1 MKKNLFLLLML
12 VCSLGVY
19 SQNKLS
25 NYTRAYLL
33 GAEHTRCEVKGEK
46 EASQVSAFVHFNGAI
61 DVALLEQYGVVV
73 ESQFESLNLVT
84 ATIPVSQLEEL
95 ANEDAIL
102 YIEMATPIYPQLDL
116 AHIESGVD

>member
-1 MKKNLFLLLML
+1 MRKILYLFLLFA
-12 VCSLGVY
+12 CSLTAY
-19 SQNKLS
+19 TQNKLS

-33 GAEHTRCEVKGEK
+33 GAEDTRREVKGEK

-102 YIEMATPIYPQLDL
+102 YIEMATPIYPQLD
-116 AHIESGVD
+116 